1 MAIDKKSVKILI
13 IDDVESNRFK
23 LKEIIEEMGYLPL
36 LAENGNQAI
45 NIVGRIWP
53 QLIVLD
59 IAMPEMDGFEFCE
72 IMKKDPKTRE
82 IPIIFISAYDNPE
95 DIVKCFNLGGEDYIT
110 KPFLPEVVKARIG
123 LHLKLYEASKE
134 LAETNRLLQTSVADQ
149 LERIEKEK
157 RNVLYA
163 LIRVARENAAYDA
176 NHMERIC
183 YNCRVLTEAM
193 QLSPKFSH
201 LISDAFID
209 TIEMAAPLCDL
220 GNVAIPTDILQKQ
233 TELTEEEMEIIRT
246 HSDIGAQ
253 IIKDIQ
259 DCGEHNDFLQMSYE
273 IAKYHHEYWNGTGY
287 PDRIDGKNIPLSAQI
302 VSLVSAYCALT
313 ESRVYRKAYTKEA
326 AFELMDVQAGKK
338 FNEDIYDILKRVSKR
353 FH

>member
-1 MAIDKKSVKILI
+1 MAIDKKAVKILVV
-13 IDDVESNRFK
+13 DDVESNRYI
-23 LKEIIEEMGYLPL
+23 LKEIIEEMGYFPV

-45 NIVGRIWP
+45 NIVDRIWP

-59 IAMPEMDGFEFCE
+59 IAMPKMDGFEFCE

-82 IPIIFISAYDNPE
+82 IPIIFISAYDNPD

-123 LHLKLYEASKE
+123 LHLKLYEANKE
-134 LAETNRLLQTSVADQ
+134 LTDTNRLLQASVGEQ
-149 LERIEKEK
+149 MERIEKEK

-163 LIRVARENAAYDA
+163 LIRVAQENAAYDA
-176 NHMERIC
+176 DHMERMC

-193 QLSPKFSH
+193 QLSPKFGH
-201 LISDAFID
+201 LISDAYID

-220 GNVAIPTDILQKQ
+220 GNVAIPTDILQKE
-233 TELTEEEMEIIRT
+233 TELTENEMDVIKT
-246 HSDIGAQ
+246 HPDKGAQ

-259 DCGEHNDFLQMSYE
+259 NSGDYNAFLQMSYD
-273 IAKYHHEYWNGTGY
+273 ITKFHHEYWDGTGY
-287 PDRIDGKNIPLSAQI
+287 PDGIDGRDIPLSAQI

-313 ESRVYRKAYTKEA
+313 EKRVYRTAYSQEE
-326 AFELMDVQAGKK
+326 AFELMNLQSGKK
-338 FNEDIYDILKRVSKR
+338 YNQDIYEILKKISKR
-353 FH
+353 LH